1 MANSFNGILRLRRDN
16 DYNYARIE
24 NTFIPANGEVCLVDT
39 SDGKLR
45 AKVGNGT
52 TIFANLPYTDSG
64 VINEIHEV
72 VVRGYYYGGVFYKDS
87 AHIEVIEAS
96 ESRIYIDIS
105 TCRIYS
111 YNGTAYVIVGGNEV
125 ATATAS
131 VAGILKLYDT
141 VGQNTDGTMTQKAIT
156 DELDDKIEMDIDMA
170 NEMLIL
176 GNDLF

>member
-1 MANSFNGILRLRRDN
+1 MANMFNGILRLRRDN

-39 SDGKLR
+39 ARMGLR

-105 TCRIYS
+105 TYRIYS

-141 VGQNTDGTMTQKAIT
+141 IGQNTDGTMTQKAIT
-156 DELDDKIEMDIDMA
+156 DELDDKIEMDVDMA